1 MGGGMNRVLDAIV
14 GGWSLNGLLTLQS
27 GQPVPFALANSQ
39 IADGQ
44 QRPNITCSNLR
55 TGLSLHDVAFSTDP
69 NASYYNGN
77 CFRIPNDQ
85 VPGNAPRFSANVRGE
100 GIKNIDM
107 GFFKDFTVREGM
119 KLELRAEFFNLTN
132 SVRFRTPDSFLGDTT
147 FGKVT
152 QREHSQAG
160 GPRNGQIAIRFEF

>member
-1 MGGGMNRVLDAIV
+1 LTGI
-14 GGWSLNGLLTLQS
+14 LTLQS

-39 IADGQ
+39 ISDGQ
-44 QRPNITCSNLR
+44 QRPNITCSNLG
-55 TGLSLHDVAFSTDP
+55 TGLSLHDVAFSTDT

-77 CFRIPNDQ
+77 CFSIPNDQ
-85 VPGNAPRFSANVRGE
+85 VPGNAPRFSSNVRGE
-100 GIKNIDM
+100 GIKNTDM
-107 GFFKDFTVREGM
+107 GFFKDFTVHEAM

-152 QREHSQAG
+152 RTANS
-160 GPRNGQIAIRFEF
+160 PRNGQLAIRFEF

>member
-1 MGGGMNRVLDAIV
+1 MNRILDAIV
-14 GGWSLNGLLTLQS
+14 GGWSLNALLTLQS

-55 TGLSLHDVAFSTDP
+55 TGLSLHDLAFSSDP

-77 CFRIPNDQ
+77 CFGIPNDQ
-85 VPGNAPRFSANVRGE
+85 VPGNAPRFSSNARGQ
-100 GIKNIDM
+100 GIKNTDM

-147 FGKVT
+147 FGRVT
-152 QREHSQAG
+152 RQANS
-160 GPRNGQIAIRFEF
+160 PRNGQIAVRFEF